1 MVKAESLYNICDFEH
16 ALVLFTRGKS
26 LVPDFEGI
34 QSGILKC
41 RKTIL
46 NKVDPDEVFFFSGSK
61 HFIDYL
67 RKQGSGAVEAF
78 IEDDNTDKN
87 WKKTFALV
95 NLNTKKGNIEDLAQM
110 MKSSKRVKIKEHNR
124 GHRQDRMKKDK
135 NYLKQLEKSLL
146 PLSGQEPDVIRC
158 VIDMRDQ
165 CYISFYIE
173 IRSRRR

>member
-16 ALVLFTRGKS
+16 ALVLFTRGKA
-26 LVPDFEGI
+26 LIPDFEGI

-67 RKQGSGAVEAF
+67 RKQGSGAVDAF
-78 IEDDNTDKN
+78 IQDDNTDKN

-95 NLNTKKGNIEDLAQM
+95 NLNAKKGNKDDLAQRM
-110 MKSSKRVKIKEHNR
+110 RSSERMNIKEQKR

-135 NYLKQLEKSLL
+135 IYLKQLEKSLL
-146 PLSGQEPDVIRC
+146 PLTGKEHDATRYVITT
-158 VIDMRDQ
+158 RD
-165 CYISFYIE
+165 
-173 IRSRRR
+173 